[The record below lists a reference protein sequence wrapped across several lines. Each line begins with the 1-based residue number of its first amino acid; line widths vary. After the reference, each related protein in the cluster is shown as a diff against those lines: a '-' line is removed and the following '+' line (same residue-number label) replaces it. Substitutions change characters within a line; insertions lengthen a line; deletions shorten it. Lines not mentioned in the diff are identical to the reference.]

1 MNRFAKGAVAA
12 GAGLVLLLGGAG
24 SLASWAAT
32 AQLQATASAADTG
45 IAQTVHPGLAIT
57 YGNEDSTA
65 AAAVSITNTGSREAL
80 YTLSLRAEWSSSTSL
95 PTAISVAVAPVADAA
110 ACVRDAV
117 LVGAV
122 TGTLAQSDTD
132 GVLPAGETAILCV
145 QTSMSPV
152 AMIAHPGAQVT
163 IALQSALEYAPSCR
177 IARASGSS
185 SSGSGVIPS
194 AR

>member
-24 SLASWAAT
+24 SLASWTAT

-95 PTAISVAVAPVADAA
+95 PTAISVAV
-110 ACVRDAV
+110 
-117 LVGAV
+117 

-132 GVLPAGETAILCV
+132 GVLPAGETVILCV